1 MREGFGTGDPSPT
14 RRREVGRIRRG
25 VVRGWEVFTL
35 LRSDPS
41 SVSCADTFPHGEG
54 FGALPRQ
61 CNNGMLHLKTRG
73 GLFLYPLS
81 QKSKIFAS
89 SPIGRAKGRCRASAR
104 VWWCDA

>member
-1 MREGFGTGDPSPT
+1 M
-14 RRREVGRIRRG
+14 
-25 VVRGWEVFTL
+25 L

-73 GLFLYPLS
+73 GFFVPS
-81 QKSKIFAS
+81 QSKIKDFCQLSHRGSEPSAAS
-89 SPIGRAKGRCRASAR
+89 GRKKRGERVAAVGR
-104 VWWCDA
+104 